1 MSQDRV
7 HLNITGRVQG
17 VGFRASTRRRARD
30 LGLTGWVKNLVD
42 GSVEAVAEGN
52 EDDLK
57 ELVSWAKSGPR
68 RARVDEVKASWKDYE
83 GEFTEFNIRY

>member
-1 MSQDRV
+1 MSKDRV
-7 HLNITGRVQG
+7 HLKVTGRVQG

-57 ELVSWAKSGPR
+57 KLITWCKNGPR
-68 RARVDEVKASWKDYE
+68 RARVDEVNVNWKDYE
-83 GEFTEFNIRY
+83 GEFKGFNIRY